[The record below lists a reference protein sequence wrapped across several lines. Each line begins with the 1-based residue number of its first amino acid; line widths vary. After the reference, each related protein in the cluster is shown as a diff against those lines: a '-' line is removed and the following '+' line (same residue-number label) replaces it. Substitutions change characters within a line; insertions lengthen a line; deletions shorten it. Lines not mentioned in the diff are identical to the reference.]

1 LRVSAGRFTF
11 TPKKRPAGGQEYE
24 LDAFQPLGRCIVQH
38 VTYFDPKKI
47 SRTYT
52 VNLHPGSGRG
62 HPAGEWGIGE
72 GTVNLEIVPRH
83 SRSQLG
89 NLIGRAV
96 FKVLKR

>member
-1 LRVSAGRFTF
+1 LRVSTGRFTF
-11 TPKKRPAGGQEYE
+11 TPKKRLAAGQEYE

-38 VTYFDPKKI
+38 ITYFDPKKI

-52 VNLHPGSGRG
+52 VNVHLGSGHG
-62 HPAGEWGIGE
+62 HPAGEWCIGD
-72 GTVNLEIVPRH
+72 GTVNLEIVLRH
-83 SRSQLG
+83 SKSQLG